1 MCFYRCLT
9 NERAKTCRAADR
21 RRLRWAIERSERRRR
36 RESDATLA
44 VLQKEKRWV
53 SKAACRILHTFIE
66 TFHWRARMRR
76 NANKGRHCQTCSQNG
91 AAAQLKGRRRFF
103 GTRRL
108 AVPKWLKIHCGAVI
122 VEASHSL
129 LGGTEQKEATPRT
142 SCRLP
147 VKRRCFLTKTPLS
160 AEHVAGGG
168 CYGSVSATLSSSS
181 IKEHTGHFLL

>member
-1 MCFYRCLT
+1 MKGQKPVELLT
-9 NERAKTCRAADR
+9 
-21 RRLRWAIERSERRRR
+21 
-36 RESDATLA
+36 A
-44 VLQKEKRWV
+44 VACVGLLNGLSVGGGGKVTQHSPSSRKRWV